1 MSRREPSDSFPDDGP
16 DVELDAEIAAE
27 LAAAFGDERP
37 TVSEP
42 ATISETATISEPA
55 TATAPVR
62 ATIVDESLAS
72 EATVDRRT
80 VARSSVATTSDDATG
95 ETDDAWGF
103 FRRHLPLDRL
113 RSVRVPRPTLPR
125 PALPRRFRRRTEGT
139 STVGSTPRRTP
150 VTKDVGGRTRVVIT
164 DDTAAPAKVTGQARF
179 RERRIAARRAE
190 GRRRLRLVVIAGS
203 IVAVIVVVLLLLAS
217 PLLSI
222 RTVDVEGVVYADPER
237 VGEVVA
243 SLRGDAILTA
253 DLHGAERALEEIAW
267 VREARVSMHLPRRI
281 AIQIDE
287 REPIA
292 FYRAVDGFN
301 RVIDIDGRVLDVIE
315 GDPVDFPPIQ
325 GTGPNLSDG
334 DFVSQP
340 FLGAAQLINALPRDL
355 RLRLVSMAVT
365 PDGEVS
371 FLLTDDVTILFG
383 RPDRFQ
389 DKLVALVN
397 EIKRQGGR
405 SYSVIDVS
413 TGQASVR

>member
-1 MSRREPSDSFPDDGP
+1 MSRRDSVDSFPDDGT
-16 DVELDAEIAAE
+16 DSELDVEIAAE
-27 LAAAFGDERP
+27 LAEAFGDEPVVRDPVP
-37 TVSEP
+37 TESVAPEP
-42 ATISETATISEPA
+42 AVVTE
-55 TATAPVR
+55 PVR
-62 ATIVDESLAS
+62 ATIVDESVAS
-72 EATVDRRT
+72 EATVGRRD
-80 VARSSVATTSDDATG
+80 VASSRGATRGSEVTG
-95 ETDDAWGF
+95 ESDDAWGF
-103 FRRHLPLDRL
+103 FRRHLPVERL
-113 RSVRVPRPTLPR
+113 RSIRVPR
-125 PALPRRFRRRTEGT
+125 PALPRRLRRRTEERE
-139 STVGSTPRRTP
+139 TVGSTPRRTP

-164 DDTAAPAKVTGQARF
+164 DDTAAPAKVSGQARF

-190 GRRRLRLVVIAGS
+190 GRRRLRVVVIVGS
-203 IVAVIVVVLLLLAS
+203 VVAVIVVVLLLLAS

-267 VREARVSMHLPRRI
+267 VREARVSMHLPRRV

-287 REPIA
+287 RQPIA

-301 RVIDIDGRVLDVIE
+301 RVVDIDGRVLDVIE

-325 GTGPNLSDG
+325 GTGPNLSAG
-334 DFVSQP
+334 EFVSQP

-355 RLRLVSMAVT
+355 RGRLVSMAVT

-371 FLLTDDVTILFG
+371 FLLTEEVTVLFG

-397 EIKRQGGR
+397 EIKRQGSR

-413 TGQASVR
+413 TGEASAR

>member
-1 MSRREPSDSFPDDGP
+1 MSRRGSSDSFPDDGT
-16 DVELDAEIAAE
+16 DTELDVEIAAE
-27 LAAAFGDERP
+27 LAAAFGDEP
-37 TVSEP
+37 AVSAL
-42 ATISETATISEPA
+42 ATSA
-55 TATAPVR
+55 APVR
-62 ATIVDESLAS
+62 AAIVDESIAADVAVDPREVTESHVAS
-72 EATVDRRT
+72 KSDEAT
-80 VARSSVATTSDDATG
+80 AGA
-95 ETDDAWGF
+95 DDAWGF
-103 FRRHLPLDRL
+103 FRRNLPLERL
-113 RSVRVPRPTLPR
+113 RSLRVPRPVLPS
-125 PALPRRFRRRTEGT
+125 RFRRRIEGT
-139 STVGSTPRRTP
+139 TAVGSTPRRTP

-164 DDTAAPAKVTGQARF
+164 DDTAAPAKVSGQARF

-190 GRRRLRLVVIAGS
+190 GRRRLRVAVFVGS

-222 RTVDVEGVVYADPER
+222 RTVDVEGVVYSDPER

-267 VREARVSMHLPRRI
+267 VREARVSMHLPRRVS
-281 AIQIDE
+281 IQIDE
-287 REPIA
+287 RDPIA

-371 FLLTDDVTILFG
+371 FLLSDDVTVLFG